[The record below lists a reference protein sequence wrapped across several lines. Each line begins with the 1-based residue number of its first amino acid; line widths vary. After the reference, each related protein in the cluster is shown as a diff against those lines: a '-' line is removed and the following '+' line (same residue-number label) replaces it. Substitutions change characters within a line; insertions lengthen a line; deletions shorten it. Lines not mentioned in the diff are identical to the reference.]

1 MLGSTAMTGDT
12 VDCFNCGR
20 SNPSW
25 AQVCRSC
32 GVPMRPGGAGA
43 APPTGPIPTDRDS
56 LTSIGAALATM
67 VLAIVF
73 GLLLSGMLPEA
84 AAVIETPTPTPSVS
98 VVPSPSGGASATP
111 EATPKP
117 ERLPGRVAFGY
128 RLNRSTNEVVDVSD
142 TFARGQTFCHSVA
155 LRSDQ
160 FRVANLQEEILK
172 VEDDGSLTVVQQ
184 RQDGKLP
191 IDPRATTVG
200 FCAPADALIDGAAGT
215 AGWGTGRFLLRDYR
229 VRGNGPELLAQK
241 RFTLT
246 D

>member
-1 MLGSTAMTGDT
+1 MTGDT

-56 LTSIGAALATM
+56 LTSIAAALGAM
-67 VLAIVF
+67 VLAIAL

-84 AAVIETPTPTPSVS
+84 AAVIETPTAQASPTML
-98 VVPSPSGGASATP
+98 PSPSAAASATA

-117 ERLPGRVAFGY
+117 ERLPGRVAFGHG
-128 RLNRSTNEVVDVSD
+128 LNQSTNAVVGVAD
-142 TFARGQTFCHSVA
+142 TFGRGQDFCHSVR
-155 LRSDQ
+155 LRAGR
-160 FRVANLQEEILK
+160 FHVANLQEEILR
-172 VEDDGSLTVVQQ
+172 VEDDGSLTVVQR

-191 IDPRATTVG
+191 IDPNAATVG
-200 FCAPADALIDGAAGT
+200 FCAPADALIDGVAGT
-215 AGWGTGRFLLRDYR
+215 EGWGTGSFVLRDYR
-229 VRGNGPELLAQK
+229 VRGNGPELLAQG
-241 RFTLT
+241 RFSLAE
-246 D
+246 